1 METDHR
7 ATIELCRLIFETKN
21 AKHVNVCKERIEEF
35 SKTISESDLAPEVKD
50 SQVNKD
56 ADEHMNKLEKAALYF
71 AYNAVNFSFFPDR
84 GEKRWFVVKAEDA
97 GKGEEVEYVG
107 VDDEAHAIVHALLS
121 DRKNLLNDFDA
132 LQKLSESDVEEIF
145 QPAPSAGRLPLISER
160 TRCLNLLGKAYAN
173 LCSCPRPV
181 SECRCQPIENLL
193 HKSKHSAPEFVRL
206 LCEACPIFDDSAKY
220 EMKDDDDS
228 THTITIQFHKRAQLL
243 ASMLNSDSIAVFTNM
258 DSLTV
263 FADYRIPQLFRH
275 LGIIKYSEYLSG
287 LVDKQQEIKNGS
299 PEEVEIRAATIYA
312 SELLRACLEER
323 LKSDLDSSQTVQMT
337 NARLDYYLWSKAV
350 DLAENDIDTKDKIKP
365 FHRCRCI
372 YY

>member
-1 METDHR
+1 
-7 ATIELCRLIFETKN
+7 
-21 AKHVNVCKERIEEF
+21 
-35 SKTISESDLAPEVKD
+35 
-50 SQVNKD
+50 
-56 ADEHMNKLEKAALYF
+56 
-71 AYNAVNFSFFPDR
+71 
-84 GEKRWFVVKAEDA
+84 
-97 GKGEEVEYVG
+97 
-107 VDDEAHAIVHALLS
+107 
-121 DRKNLLNDFDA
+121 
-132 LQKLSESDVEEIF
+132 
-145 QPAPSAGRLPLISER
+145 
-160 TRCLNLLGKAYAN
+160 
-173 LCSCPRPV
+173 
-181 SECRCQPIENLL
+181 
-193 HKSKHSAPEFVRL
+193 
-206 LCEACPIFDDSAKY
+206 
-220 EMKDDDDS
+220 MKDDDDS